1 MTEYVIH
8 PVGVRRGELRE
19 WMLRC
24 ARHGRRHGGERG
36 FGRGDAP
43 FFARGRA
50 GRGDIRAAI
59 LALLA
64 EQPMHGYQ
72 IMQELSERSG
82 GAWRISPGSVYPTLS
97 QLEDEELVRAEQ
109 QGGKRVFSLTEA
121 GTAEAAG
128 APSAPWQDVGAD
140 VPPALVELRDLMHQ
154 VRSATRQ
161 VVQAGSEK
169 QVADA
174 AELLRE
180 TRRKLYQLLAE
191 DDRPAE
197 PQG

>member
-1 MTEYVIH
+1 MTDYVLQPIA
-8 PVGVRRGELRE
+8 VGRGELRE

-24 ARHGRRHGGERG
+24 ARHGRRHGAG
-36 FGRGDAP
+36 FGRGETP
-43 FFARGRA
+43 FFGRSRA

-72 IMQELSERSG
+72 IMRELTDRSG

-97 QLEDEELVRAEQ
+97 QLEDEELVQAEQ

-121 GTAEAAG
+121 GAAEAA
-128 APSAPWQDVGAD
+128 AVPSAPWQEVGAD
-140 VPPALVELRDLMHQ
+140 VPPALVELRDLMFQ

-161 VVQAGSEK
+161 VVQAGSEQ
-169 QVADA
+169 QVEAA

-180 TRRKLYQLLAE
+180 TRRRLYRLLA
-191 DDRPAE
+191 DDDETGPPEA
-197 PQG
+197 